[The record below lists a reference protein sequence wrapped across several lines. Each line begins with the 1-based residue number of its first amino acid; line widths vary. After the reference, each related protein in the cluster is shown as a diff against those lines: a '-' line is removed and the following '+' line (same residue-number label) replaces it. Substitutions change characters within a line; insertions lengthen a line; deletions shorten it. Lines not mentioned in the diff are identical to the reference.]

1 MKTHTTIG
9 AGILRGSQSQLVRL
23 GEQIA
28 LTHHEHWDGNGYPR
42 GLRGEEIPLA
52 GRICAICDVFDALLS
67 PRPYKDPW
75 PLEDVI
81 GEMGRLRGTQFDPRL
96 LDAFLVVARE
106 LHRDWF
112 APPPLTPEPAPA

>member
-52 GRICAICDVFDALLS
+52 GRICEISRRLLRRTSRPGRTRIPS
-67 PRPYKDPW
+67 PF
-75 PLEDVI
+75 EDVI
-81 GEMGRLRGTQFDPRL
+81 GEMGRLRGTQFDDPSCSMPSW
-96 LDAFLVVARE
+96 ASPGE
-106 LHRDWF
+106 LHPGLVQRRR
-112 APPPLTPEPAPA
+112 P